1 MSRGSRAAQAR
12 VNRKDR
18 GPRGGEARTDDCR
31 EEIQTGPQRPQI
43 STVENPGK
51 TRDKARWRIMFALE
65 SEDIRK
71 TFGHFTALAGV
82 TLNVERGEFVALF
95 GRNGAGKTTF
105 LKVAATLVRHTHG
118 KLRVEGVDIS
128 EEPEKARRH
137 IGFLSHNT
145 YLYRDLNAVEN
156 LRFFARLYGVSDVEP
171 RIHKLLERVGLHR
184 RKSDPVRSFSRGLHQ
199 RLGLARV
206 MLHDPSVIL
215 LDEPYTGL
223 DANAVDMLNGLLDE
237 AAAAGKTVI
246 LTTHDFDQGIRAA
259 TRAVIID
266 RGKVVLDSPAK
277 DSAARDA

>member
-1 MSRGSRAAQAR
+1 MTA
-12 VNRKDR
+12 
-18 GPRGGEARTDDCR
+18 TL
-31 EEIQTGPQRPQI
+31 
-43 STVENPGK
+43 
-51 TRDKARWRIMFALE
+51 ALQ
-65 SEDIRK
+65 SQDIRK
-71 TFGHFTALAGV
+71 TFGHFTALGGV
-82 TLNVERGEFVALF
+82 SLAVKRGEFVALF

-105 LKVAATLVRHTHG
+105 LKVAATLVRATHG
-118 KLRVEGVDIS
+118 KLAIEGIDIH

-145 YLYRDLNAVEN
+145 YLYRDLNPVEN
-156 LRFFARLYGVSDVEP
+156 LRFFGRLYGLPDLEG
-171 RIHKLLERVGLHR
+171 RIQQLLERVGLER
-184 RKSDPVRSFSRGLHQ
+184 RKSDPVRAFSRGLHQ

-237 AAAAGKTVI
+237 AAAAGKTVV

-277 DSAARDA
+277 DSAVRDAYTQYIRVGLSR

>member
-1 MSRGSRAAQAR
+1 
-12 VNRKDR
+12 
-18 GPRGGEARTDDCR
+18 
-31 EEIQTGPQRPQI
+31 
-43 STVENPGK
+43 
-51 TRDKARWRIMFALE
+51 MFALE

-145 YLYRDLNAVEN
+145 YLYRDLNPIEN
-156 LRFFARLYGVSDVEP
+156 LRFFARLYGLKDP
-171 RIHKLLERVGLHR
+171 DQRIESLLDRVGLQR
-184 RKSDPVRSFSRGLHQ
+184 RASDPVRGFSRGLHQ
-199 RLGLARV
+199 RLGIARV
-206 MLHDPSVIL
+206 VLHDPSLIL

-223 DANAVDMLNGLLDE
+223 DANAVEILNRMLDE
-237 AAAAGKTVI
+237 ASAAGKTII
-246 LTTHDFDQGIRAA
+246 LTTHDLDQGLRGA
-259 TRAVIID
+259 TRAAIID
-266 RGKVVLDSPAK
+266 RGKIVFTATAK
-277 DSAARDA
+277 DPTVRDAYASYIRVGVNQ